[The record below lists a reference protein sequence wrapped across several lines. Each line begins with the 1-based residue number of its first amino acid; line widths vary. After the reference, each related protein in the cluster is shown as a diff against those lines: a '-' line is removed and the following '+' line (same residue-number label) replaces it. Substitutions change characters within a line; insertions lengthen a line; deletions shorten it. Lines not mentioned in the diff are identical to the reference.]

1 MTTEFINNLKEKTK
15 TAKENLEIDVITEIS
30 RHDSD
35 LMKEMEK
42 AAEQGHNVVNVKYKL
57 PTKYEVIKDKLKFIL
72 ISYYNRPDLE
82 IRVEIIDSII
92 MFGYDITIVW

>member
-35 LMKEMEK
+35 LMKKMEE
-42 AAEQGHNVVNVKYKL
+42 AAEQGHNVVNAKYKL
-57 PTKYEVIKDKLKFIL
+57 PTKYEVIIDKLQL
-72 ISYYNRPDLE
+72 IFTSYYNRPNLE
-82 IRVEIIDSII
+82 VKVEIIDSII
-92 MFGYDITIVW
+92 MFGYDVTIVW

>member
-1 MTTEFINNLKEKTK
+1 MTTEFINSLKEKTK

-42 AAEQGHNVVNVKYKL
+42 AAEQGHNVVNAKYKL
-57 PTKYEVIKDKLKFIL
+57 PTKYEVIKGKLKLIL

>member
-42 AAEQGHNVVNVKYKL
+42 AAEQGHNVVNAKYKL
-57 PTKYEVIKDKLKFIL
+57 PTKYEVIQDKLKL
-72 ISYYNRPDLE
+72 IFTNYYNRPDLE